1 MGSFIS
7 TECEKEIFAKI
18 TLRCENKDH
27 FLKMEFLPDD
37 SLIPFSLVPVWG
49 IEGAFHSTDGN
60 QWPQKELTPS
70 LLYINMFIKLVYLLF
85 IFIFRKLEVF
95 MIWDY

>member
-1 MGSFIS
+1 
-7 TECEKEIFAKI
+7 
-18 TLRCENKDH
+18 
-27 FLKMEFLPDD
+27 MEFLPAD
-37 SLIPFSLVPVWG
+37 SLILFSLVPFWG

-70 LLYINMFIKLVYLLF
+70 LFHINMFTKFIYLLL

>member
-1 MGSFIS
+1 
-7 TECEKEIFAKI
+7 
-18 TLRCENKDH
+18 
-27 FLKMEFLPDD
+27 MEFLPAD
-37 SLIPFSLVPVWG
+37 SLILFSLVPICG
-49 IEGAFHSTDGN
+49 IDGAFHSTDGN

-70 LLYINMFIKLVYLLF
+70 LFYINMFTKFVYLLL